1 MRLIV
6 IYGPPAAGKHTVGQK
21 LSELTGYRFFYNHLT
36 VDVVRAL
43 FDDDEDKRRDKL
55 LDDLRISVMETAAH
69 YDLDTIFTMAY
80 HDDAR
85 SRGFAAR
92 IIDAVTSRGGSV
104 HFVRLNPPDA
114 TLYERI
120 TNESRVR
127 LRKPST
133 TGHLDRELPKRRYRV
148 TIEYPSSFIVDTS
161 QLSPLES
168 AQRIIEAFKLAVK

>member
-1 MRLIV
+1 MKLIV

-43 FDDDEDKRRDKL
+43 FDDEDKRRDKL
-55 LDDLRISVMETAAH
+55 LDDLRINVMETGAR
-69 YDLDTIFTMAY
+69 YGLNTIFTMAY
-80 HDDAR
+80 TDDER
-85 SRGFAAR
+85 SRGFVVR
-92 IIDAVTSRGGSV
+92 IIEAVTQHGGSV

-120 TNESRVR
+120 GNESRVL

-133 TGHLDRELPKRRYRV
+133 PEHLDRKLAELKFRV
-148 TIEYPSSFIVDTS
+148 TIDYPSSIILDTS
-161 QLSPLES
+161 KLSPLES
-168 AQRIIEAFKLAVK
+168 ARQIIEEFGL